1 MPSVTIRDVPEPT
14 RHELAAR
21 AARTGRSLQEY
32 LRQALIELADRPSA
46 EDWAAQVRERK
57 RHAGGEVTVA
67 DILSARDAERP

>member
-21 AARTGRSLQEY
+21 AARSGRSLQEY
-32 LRQALIELADRPSA
+32 LRQTLIELAERPSA
-46 EDWAAQVRERK
+46 EDWAAQVRARK
-57 RHAGGEVTVA
+57 RHAPAQITVA